1 MRSYKTCTLNRSCK
15 SCPPSL
21 SFSLP
26 PNSSGATCLSLKVTS
41 YSVATY
47 KVLCPVLGFCP
58 QPLASTPP
66 TRILQSPHSKSVTQA
81 NPFPRDWGE
90 GRKGPCGDLPPT
102 HTACPPHKAR
112 STMFHLVQEAL
123 QLTQAI
129 TSCSSQVT
137 PLATGQ
143 LLPRFPVRHW
153 RCFFGVHMCV
163 SWGSL
168 KLGAY

>member
-41 YSVATY
+41 CSVATY

-90 GRKGPCGDLPPT
+90 GRKGPCGDLPP
-102 HTACPPHKAR
+102 HTQPAHLTRQGALC
-112 STMFHLVQEAL
+112 ST
-123 QLTQAI
+123 
-129 TSCSSQVT
+129 SSRRPSSSLRPS
-137 PLATGQ
+137 PLA
-143 LLPRFPVRHW
+143 P
-153 RCFFGVHMCV
+153 
-163 SWGSL
+163 L
-168 KLGAY
+168 KLHHWPLDSYFHVSLCVTGIVSLVFICVCLGAP